1 MRLSII
7 GLGKLGAPMAAV
19 MAHKGHT
26 VVGVD
31 INPLYVTAIQEGR
44 APVNEPQLAEMIAG
58 SRERLTATESYE
70 EAVLGTDAT
79 FIIVP
84 TPSGRD
90 GRFSMEC
97 VLEAA
102 EEIGAALRKKR
113 SWHLV
118 VLSSTVMPGSMSGE
132 LLPALRRYS
141 GKRCPEDFGVCYN
154 PEFIA
159 LGSVV
164 RDMLR
169 PDMILIGESD
179 ARSGGI
185 LEELYRSVCEGNP
198 KIQRMNFVNAELT
211 KLSVNTFVTTKI
223 SYANMLAQI
232 CETIPG
238 ADSDVVTAALG
249 CDTRI
254 GPKYLKGALGYGG
267 PCFPRD
273 NAAFAALARENGVPA
288 LLAEATDA
296 LNRRQVPRLVK
307 LIQSHLEEGGTAG
320 VLGLSYKPNT
330 DVIEESQGI
339 AIAQALLDTGARV
352 VVYDPA
358 AMEGAKRV
366 LTGDIIFAAS
376 AAECVQCADVLAITT
391 PWAEFQDLP
400 VAAFQRRRGSV
411 TVLDCW
417 RVLPAKVAEAIE
429 QYLTPGKG
437 EERIAVGVGAT
448 SSGTRASRA
457 DLGVRPTIAMQNV
470 GERDS

>member
-1 MRLSII
+1 MKLSII

-31 INPLYVTAIQEGR
+31 INPLYVQAIQEGR
-44 APVNEPQLAEMIAG
+44 APVSEPCLAEMIAAN
-58 SRERLTATESYE
+58 RERLTATECYE
-70 EAVLGTDAT
+70 EAILATDVT

-90 GRFSMEC
+90 GRFSTAF
-97 VLEAA
+97 VLKAA
-102 EEIGAALRKKR
+102 EKIGAALRKKE

-118 VLSSTVMPGSMSGE
+118 VLSSTVMPGSVSGE
-132 LLPALRRYS
+132 LLPALKKHS

-185 LEELYRSVCEGNP
+185 LEELYTGVCESNP
-198 KIQRMNFVNAELT
+198 RIQRMNYVNAELT

-232 CETIPG
+232 CETLPG

-273 NAAFAALARENGVPA
+273 NIAFSALARDNGVPA

-296 LNRRQVPRLVK
+296 MNKRQVPRLAK
-307 LIQSHLEEGGTAG
+307 LIQSQLEEGGTAG

-330 DVIEESQGI
+330 EVIEESQGI
-339 AIAQALLDTGARV
+339 AIAQALLDMGTRV
-352 VVYDPA
+352 VVYDPS
-358 AMEGAKRV
+358 AMGNARRV
-366 LTGDIIFAAS
+366 LSGDVIFAES
-376 AAECVQCADVLAITT
+376 AAECVKESSVLAITT
-391 PWAEFQDLP
+391 PWAEFQNLP
-400 VAAFQRRRGSV
+400 QAAFQRRGGPI

-417 RVLPAKVAEAIE
+417 RVLPENVANAI
-429 QYLTPGKG
+429 QNYLTLGKG
-437 EERIAVGVGAT
+437 EERIAVSVAPG
-448 SSGTRASRA
+448 
-457 DLGVRPTIAMQNV
+457 L
-470 GERDS
+470 